1 MVTQVS
7 TFDPFRIRK
16 FGVGFDS
23 MLEQFT
29 SDFFTDSFQ
38 GTQNFPPYN
47 IIKTDE
53 FSYDIEMAVAGFS
66 EEDLVIDYADNVL
79 TVSSKEDEPF
89 KDSDSNSS
97 LVEYIHKGIAVRK
110 FTKKF
115 TLAEDVIVND
125 ANLANGMLTIS
136 MEKIVPEGKKKRSIK
151 IVSEQS
157 RRGRKPPTMRV
168 SYNGII
174 LGFQPK
180 DFSSILNTRSTINL
194 TFEFNYVM
202 LTI

>member
-29 SDFFTDSFQ
+29 SDFFTDSYQ

-47 IIKTDE
+47 IIKISE
-53 FSYDIEMAVAGFS
+53 YGYDIEMAVAGFS
-66 EEDLVIDYADNVL
+66 EEDLEINYADNVL
-79 TVSSKEDEPF
+79 TISSKETSPF
-89 KDSDSNSS
+89 KDSENSS

-115 TLAEDVIVND
+115 TLAEDVVVND
-125 ANLANGMLTIS
+125 ANLTNGMLTIS
-136 MEKIVPEGKKKRSIK
+136 MEKVVPEGKKKRSIK
-151 IVSEQS
+151 IVSE
-157 RRGRKPPTMRV
+157 
-168 SYNGII
+168 
-174 LGFQPK
+174 
-180 DFSSILNTRSTINL
+180 
-194 TFEFNYVM
+194 
-202 LTI
+202 

>member
-29 SDFFTDSFQ
+29 SDFFTDSYQ
-38 GTQNFPPYN
+38 GPQNFPPYN

-53 FSYDIEMAVAGFS
+53 LSYDIEMAVAGFS
-66 EEDLVIDYADNVL
+66 EEDLEIDYADNVL
-79 TVSSKEDEPF
+79 TVSSKETETF
-89 KDSDSNSS
+89 KDSKEP
-97 LVEYIHKGIAVRK
+97 EYIHRGLAVRK

-115 TLAEDVIVND
+115 TLAEDVIVKD

-136 MEKIVPEGKKKRSIK
+136 MEKVVPEGKKKRSIK
-151 IVSEQS
+151 IISE
-157 RRGRKPPTMRV
+157 
-168 SYNGII
+168 
-174 LGFQPK
+174 
-180 DFSSILNTRSTINL
+180 
-194 TFEFNYVM
+194 
-202 LTI
+202 